1 MAEIEAV
8 VTPCASD
15 ERPARALRPRYSA
28 LDNARI
34 PAAFGGLRQE
44 ALERYAKG
52 HGGPAAGGAFPGGA
66 PR

>member
-1 MAEIEAV
+1 M
-8 VTPCASD
+8 TPCASD
-15 ERPARALRPRYSA
+15 AYPTRALRPRYSA

-34 PAAFGGLRQE
+34 SAALGGLRQE

-52 HGGPAAGGAFPGGA
+52 HRRPAAGGAFPGEA